1 MVTKVNAIDNKIP
14 STRGLVTKIQFDSDK
29 LCFVWKAEDVDKK
42 VPNTSEQV
50 LKTLVTTQKLKR
62 LNNTQEFNRLIKIR
76 FDVRMK
82 EAVKSLAS
90 KS

>member
-1 MVTKVNAIDNKIP
+1 MPDAGD
-14 STRGLVTKIQFDSDK
+14 F
-29 LCFVWKAEDVDKK
+29 F
-42 VPNTSEQV
+42 
-50 LKTLVTTQKLKR
+50 
-62 LNNTQEFNRLIKIR
+62 NTQEFNRLIKIR